1 MGAGEAPRGLPRA
14 PWAASPDAPRC
25 AGDARSLREGFA
37 QREGA
42 RGAGAQAPKTAD
54 AALSLHP
61 AMSRHQRCI
70 HGQTAGDGRRSTFDL
85 LKGVSVLNTPPRPTL
100 PATASVSP
108 DSCFMLSEL
117 WPPLGSPLSAWLWLP
132 QALWTN
138 RFYFPLQV
146 GNAPTPADA
155 SLVCMVPAPGEDLTP
170 STSQD
175 PWDSG
180 RIRAGPLTAATYK
193 WGNRVAQGP
202 TSSPEITHPLAGQ
215 RLEPDFRLLCP

>member
-37 QREGA
+37 QREAA

-70 HGQTAGDGRRSTFDL
+70 DGQTAGDGRRSTFDL
-85 LKGVSVLNTPPRPTL
+85 LKGVSVLNTLPRPTL

-117 WPPLGSPLSAWLWLP
+117 SSHGLH
-132 QALWTN
+132 
-138 RFYFPLQV
+138 
-146 GNAPTPADA
+146 
-155 SLVCMVPAPGEDLTP
+155 
-170 STSQD
+170 
-175 PWDSG
+175 SG
-180 RIRAGPLTAATYK
+180 
-193 WGNRVAQGP
+193 
-202 TSSPEITHPLAGQ
+202 
-215 RLEPDFRLLCP
+215 LLCRPGCGYPRRFGQTVSIFRYGWEMHRRQQMLP